1 MNQDEELIVMEHSGT
16 TGVPPREDATPA
28 AQPTSA
34 DGDRQAAPPE
44 RPNGGSPG
52 SQPGGRRRPSRRNQ
66 ETSPPPWRVEGMPK
80 DEQDQAGGRPNW
92 PRFWLILGGLLLLNW
107 LLVSALAG
115 VARPSVPYTFFTGQV
130 NANNVQTVTST
141 GDTIQGTFRHQVTY
155 PPGTSNGRQVEQ
167 FTTQRPTF
175 ANDNLFGK
183 LQANGVTV
191 NASPPSRGTPLWENL
206 LLWFGPAL
214 LLGGLLAWYMRSGGA
229 SALGGLGGLGMG
241 KSKARRYDPSSAKRT
256 TFADVAGIE
265 DVKNEVMEIVDFL
278 RDPGKYR
285 KLGAQIPRG
294 VLLSGQPGTGKTL
307 LARAVAGEADVPF
320 YSISASEFVEMIVG
334 VGASRVRDL
343 FDQAKQAAPSIIFID
358 ELDAIGR
365 ARGGASGG
373 GYDEREQT
381 LNQILTEMDGFTGS
395 EGVVVLAATN
405 RPEILDSALLRPG
418 RFDRRVTVSA
428 PDQRGR
434 RQILA
439 VHTRGVPL
447 ASGVD
452 LNALAAA
459 TPGMV
464 GADLKNLVN
473 EAALRAARRGE
484 DRVTMADFSDSLEKI
499 VLGTARGIVLDRQER
514 ERTAFHESGHAL
526 LGMLTPGADPVRKI
540 SIIPR
545 GQALGVTYQ
554 APAADRYGYSETYLR
569 GRITGALGG
578 RAAEEIIYGD
588 VTTGAENDMEH
599 ASSIARQ
606 MVGRW
611 GMSPAIGPVSV
622 LPSSQDQTAA
632 DGIAPATRELI
643 DTETRRIIEECYQQA
658 VKTLRGSRDRLDRL
672 AHTLL
677 DRETLEEDEAYAAA
691 GISPGTAPAAVARG
705 EAPGTTT
712 APGNPPAAAQA
723 DADHTA
729 PAPSR

>member
-1 MNQDEELIVMEHSGT
+1 LPGEELIMMERNG
-16 TGVPPREDATPA
+16 PAEATRPQDTMPA
-28 AQPTSA
+28 SKAAAAGP
-34 DGDRQAAPPE
+34 APPE
-44 RPNGGSPG
+44 KQSGTSQD
-52 SQPGGRRRPSRRNQ
+52 SQPSGGRWRARRDRAA
-66 ETSPPPWRVEGMPK
+66 SPPPWRVEGMPEDGK
-80 DEQDQAGGRPNW
+80 DQQDRRPKW
-92 PRFWLILGGLLLLNW
+92 SRIVWVLLGLLVLNW
-107 LLVSALAG
+107 LLASALAG
-115 VARPSVPYTFFTGQV
+115 VVSPSVPYTFFLGQV
-130 NANNVQTVTST
+130 NANNIQTVTST
-141 GDTIQGTFRHQVTY
+141 GDTIQGTFRHQVAY
-155 PPGTSNGRQVEQ
+155 PPGSADARQVQQ
-167 FTTQRPTF
+167 FTTQRPSY

-191 NASPPSRGTPLWENL
+191 NANPPNQGTPLWEQL

-214 LLGGLLAWYMRSGGA
+214 LAWGLFAWFMRRGGA
-229 SALGGLGGLGMG
+229 SSLGGLGGLGGMGMGMG
-241 KSKARRYDPSSAKRT
+241 KSKARRYDPDSAKRT
-256 TFADVAGIE
+256 TFADVAGIDE
-265 DVKNEVMEIVDFL
+265 VKNEVTEIVDFL
-278 RDPGKYR
+278 RDPGKYA
-285 KLGAQIPRG
+285 KLGAQIPHG
-294 VLLSGQPGTGKTL
+294 VLLSGAPGTGKTL
-307 LARAVAGEADVPF
+307 LARAVAGEARVPF
-320 YSISASEFVEMIVG
+320 FSISASEFVEMIVG

-365 ARGGASGG
+365 ARGGANSVG

-405 RPEILDSALLRPG
+405 RPEVLDSALLRPG

-428 PDQRGR
+428 PDLRGR

-447 ASGVD
+447 APDAD
-452 LNALAAA
+452 LDALAAS

-473 EAALRAARRGE
+473 EAALLAAHRGH
-484 DRVTMADFSDSLEKI
+484 DRVTMPDLTDSLEKI
-499 VLGTARGIVLDRQER
+499 TLGTVRGIVLDRAER
-514 ERTAFHESGHAL
+514 ERTAYHESSHAL

-554 APAADRYGYSETYLR
+554 APSADRYGYSETYLR

-578 RAAEEIIYGD
+578 RAAEEIVYGD
-588 VTTGAENDMEH
+588 VTTGAESDMEH

-622 LPSSQDQTAA
+622 LPASGQESPYG
-632 DGIAPATRELI
+632 DGVAPATRELV
-643 DTETRRIIEECYQQA
+643 DTETRRIIEECYEQA
-658 VKTLRGSRDRLDRL
+658 LAALRGSRDRLDRL

-677 DRETLEEDEAYAAA
+677 ERETLEESEAYAAA
-691 GISPGTAPAAVARG
+691 GISPGTAPAALAG
-705 EAPGTTT
+705 
-712 APGNPPAAAQA
+712 AAAG
-723 DADHTA
+723 
-729 PAPSR
+729 